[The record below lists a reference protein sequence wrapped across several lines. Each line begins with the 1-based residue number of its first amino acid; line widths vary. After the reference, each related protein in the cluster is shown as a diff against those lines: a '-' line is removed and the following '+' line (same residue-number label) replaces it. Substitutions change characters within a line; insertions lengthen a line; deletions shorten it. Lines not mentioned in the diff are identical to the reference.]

1 MLRSLPETAA
11 ALADGAITA
20 EHADVIVNR
29 VIDGTFGDT
38 ATTEQALLPT
48 ALAAG
53 ADEFARAVRRD
64 VATREIDLADRDAQR
79 AFRRRSARF
88 VHHRDGTVS
97 LHSLLPATA
106 GTLVEQ
112 AVAAMT
118 SPDPAGTPAE
128 LVRTPDQ
135 RRADGLID
143 LVTAAIACGVP
154 PESGGVRPHI
164 NVLVP
169 YQHLQPAASAGA
181 VGPVQAATTGRVG
194 PASQASQAGPV
205 GPVGPVGP
213 PSQDAIADPV
223 GPAQAAAG
231 GVAPA
236 DLDGH
241 GPIARSQLRR
251 LLCDAGITRIVTAGA
266 SQILDVGRETR
277 TWPVPT
283 RKAIAARDRGCRFP
297 SCDRPAAWCD
307 VHHVHWGELG
317 GHTNVTNGVLLC
329 GFHHHLIHDDRWTLD
344 MHPTTAVVTIHNP
357 TGTIRLTSHPPG
369 FEPPPLFQTTPMTR
383 LFQSTPMPPRRPPPQ
398 TDADPPP
405 RHAHAG

>member
-11 ALADGAITA
+11 ALADATITP
-20 EHADVIVNR
+20 EHVDVIVAR
-29 VIDGTFGDT
+29 VVDGTFGDT
-38 ATTEQALLPT
+38 ATTEQALLP
-48 ALAAG
+48 AAMAAG
-53 ADEFARAVRRD
+53 ADDFARAVRRD
-64 VATREIDLADRDAQR
+64 AAAREVDLADRDAQR

-118 SPDPAGTPAE
+118 RPDPAGTPDG

-143 LVTAAIACGVP
+143 LVTAAVTCGAP

-169 YQHLQPAASAGA
+169 YQHLQPGRSADA
-181 VGPVQAATTGRVG
+181 V
-194 PASQASQAGPV
+194 PASQASTADPVNPV
-205 GPVGPVGP
+205 GPVGPVGR
-213 PSQDAIADPV
+213 V
-223 GPAQAAAG
+223 GPAQVARP
-231 GVAPA
+231 VAPA

-266 SQILDVGRETR
+266 SQVLDVGRETR
-277 TWPVPT
+277 VWPVPT

-297 SCDRPAAWCD
+297 TCDRPAAWCD
-307 VHHVHWGELG
+307 VHHVHWWDNG
-317 GHTNVTNGVLLC
+317 GPTNVTNGVLLC
-329 GFHHHLIHDDRWTLD
+329 GFHHHLVHDDRWTLD
-344 MHPTTAVVTIHNP
+344 MDPATAVVTVHNP
-357 TGTIRLTSHPPG
+357 TGAITLTSHPPG
-369 FEPPPLFQTTPMTR
+369 LEPPPLFAPCPASTTVLGR
-383 LFQSTPMPPRRPPPQ
+383 DHECALQ
-398 TDADPPP
+398 
-405 RHAHAG
+405 HAGAD